1 MNRDEVPAA
10 IKKLALRA
18 AAGKDRD
25 PRHHELSLLVSEAED
40 EARRIRAMAA
50 GPMAIAFAEEL
61 EAAVAYARNTVWP
74 KKPSPPDDAA

>member
-10 IKKLALRA
+10 IRKLALRA

-25 PRHHELSLLVSEAED
+25 PRHHQLWLLVSEAED

-50 GPMAIAFAEEL
+50 GPMAVAFAKEL
-61 EAAVAYARNTVWP
+61 EAAVAYARSTVWP
-74 KKPSPPDDAA
+74 KKPYPPDDAA